1 MKTTPVPSREWLLER
16 FDYTPETGELRWR
29 TRPLS
34 DFPDQH
40 QANAT
45 NARFAG
51 KQAGTPGAMGHIHV
65 TVQGTRL
72 LAHRIIWM
80 IAYGEPPSSGID
92 HADGNP
98 ANNALSN
105 LRLADQSQNNH
116 NARKRCTN
124 QLYKGVSRAGKRF
137 RSALTHK
144 GRLIWIGTYDTP
156 EEAHTAYC
164 LMARDLRKEFFNPG

>member
-1 MKTTPVPSREWLLER
+1 MKTTPIPSREWLLQR

-51 KQAGTPGAMGHIHV
+51 KQAGTPGAMGHLHV

-72 LAHRIIWM
+72 LAHRIAWM
-80 IAYGEPPSSGID
+80 IAYGEPPASGID
-92 HADGNP
+92 HVDGNP

-105 LRLADQSQNNH
+105 LRLADQSKNNH
-116 NARKRCTN
+116 NARKRKSN
-124 QLYKGVSRAGKRF
+124 RLFKGVSRWNNKF
-137 RSALTHK
+137 RARLTHN
-144 GRLIWIGTYDTP
+144 GRELHIGAYDTP
-156 EEAHTAYC
+156 EEAHAAYC
-164 LMARDLRKEFFNPG
+164 RVAASLRGDFFNPG